1 MAEQCDIAVVGGGLL
16 GTASAYHLARSG
28 ARVILLEKDQLNA
41 HASGQNAGSLHF
53 QLEYRMV
60 EHGDEL
66 AEQFARH
73 LPLVLDVQSAWA
85 TLGAELGEDLEVH
98 QNGGVMCAETDADL
112 DVLRRKHAL
121 ETRWGLETELL
132 GGDEVRTI
140 APYLAPTV
148 KAVGY
153 CRTEGHANPRLV
165 GPAYARAAARHGA
178 AIRSEARV
186 VRLDRRAEGWV
197 VHVRGA
203 EPIAAGAVLIAAG
216 IWSAQVAE
224 MADVR
229 LPVFPVALS
238 MLVTEAIQP
247 FVPHLVQ
254 HVGRRLSLKQAHDGN
269 VLIGGGWPSR
279 LVQEAGV
286 VDLDARPTLRLDSL
300 AGNARTG
307 AHVVPDVSGLS
318 VLRAWSGVA
327 PLTADQLPLLGP
339 VPRRTGL
346 FVAVGGPGFTLAP
359 VLSRLIAE
367 TMLTGSSSLPLDDYD
382 PARYAHLTV
391 V

>member
-1 MAEQCDIAVVGGGLL
+1 MAERCDIAVIGGGLL
-16 GTASAYHLARSG
+16 GTASAYHLARKG

-41 HASGQNAGSLHF
+41 NASGQNAGSLHF

-66 AEQFARH
+66 AAQFARH
-73 LPLVLDVQSAWA
+73 LPLVLEVQSAWA
-85 TLGAELGEDLEVH
+85 SLGAELGEDLEVR
-98 QNGGVMCAETDADL
+98 QDGGVMCAETDADL
-112 DVLRRKHAL
+112 EVLRRKHAL

-132 GGDEVRTI
+132 GGDEVRAI

-186 VRLDRRAEGWV
+186 VRLDRRPDGWV

-203 EPIAAGAVLIAAG
+203 EPIAADAVLIAAG
-216 IWSAQVAE
+216 IWTAQVAE

-238 MLVTEAIQP
+238 MLVTEATRP

-300 AGNARTG
+300 SGNARTG

-367 TMLTGSSSLPLDDYD
+367 TMLTGSSSLPLEDYD

>member
-1 MAEQCDIAVVGGGLL
+1 VAEQCDIAVIGGGLL
-16 GTASAYHLARSG
+16 GTASAYHLARNG

-53 QLEYRMV
+53 QLEFRMV

-66 AEQFARH
+66 AAQFARH
-73 LPLVLDVQSAWA
+73 LPLVLEAQSAWA
-85 TLGAELGEDLEVH
+85 TLGDELGTDLEVE
-98 QNGGVMCAETDADL
+98 QAGGVMCAETDADL
-112 DVLRRKHAL
+112 DVLRRKHEL
-121 ETRWGLETELL
+121 ESQWGLETELL
-132 GGDEVRTI
+132 GGEEVRAI

-153 CRTEGHANPRLV
+153 CQTEGHANPRLV

-186 VRLDRRAEGWV
+186 ERLDRRADGWI

-203 EPIAAGAVLIAAG
+203 EPIAADAVLIAAG
-216 IWSAQVAE
+216 IWTAQVAE

-238 MLVTEAIQP
+238 MFVTEATRS

-327 PLTADQLPLLGP
+327 PVTADQLPLLGP
-339 VPRRTGL
+339 VPRRPGL
-346 FVAVGGPGFTLAP
+346 FVAAGGPGFTLAP
-359 VLSRLIAE
+359 VLSRLMAE

>member
-1 MAEQCDIAVVGGGLL
+1 VAEQCDVAVVGGGLL
-16 GTASAYHLARSG
+16 GTASAYHLARNG

-66 AEQFARH
+66 AAQFARH
-73 LPLVLDVQSAWA
+73 LPLVLEAQSAWA
-85 TLGAELGEDLEVH
+85 TLGAELGEDVEVH
-98 QNGGVMCAETDADL
+98 QNGGVMCAETDAHL
-112 DVLRRKHAL
+112 EVLRRKHAL

-132 GGDEVRTI
+132 GGEEVGLI

-165 GPAYARAAARHGA
+165 GPAYARAATRHGA
-178 AIRSEARV
+178 RIRSGARV
-186 VRLDRRAEGWV
+186 VRLDHRADDWV

-203 EPIAAGAVLIAAG
+203 EPIVANAVLIAAG
-216 IWSAQVAE
+216 IWTAQVAE

-238 MLVTEAIQP
+238 MLVTEATQP

-254 HVGRRLSLKQAHDGN
+254 HVALRLSLKQAHDGN
-269 VLIGGGWPSR
+269 VLIGGGWPSQ
-279 LVQEAGV
+279 LVHEAGL

-307 AHVVPDVSGLS
+307 AHVVPEISGLS

-327 PLTADQLPLLGP
+327 PVTADQLPLLGP
-339 VPRRTGL
+339 VPRRNGL

-367 TMLTGSSSLPLDDYD
+367 TMLSGSSSLPLDDYD

>member
-1 MAEQCDIAVVGGGLL
+1 VSQRCDIAVVGGGLL
-16 GTASAYHLARSG
+16 GTASAYHLARHG
-28 ARVILLEKDQLNA
+28 ARVVLLEKDQLNA

-53 QLEYRMV
+53 QLEFRMV

-66 AEQFARH
+66 AAQFARH
-73 LPLVLDVQSAWA
+73 LPLVLEAQSAWPK
-85 TLGAELGEDLEVH
+85 LGAELGEDVEVH
-98 QNGGVMCAETDADL
+98 QDGGLMCAETDADL
-112 DVLRRKHAL
+112 ELLRRKHTL
-121 ETRWGLETELL
+121 ETRWGLVTELL
-132 GGDEVRTI
+132 GGDEVRAI
-140 APYLAPTV
+140 APYLAPSI

-178 AIRSEARV
+178 EIRSEARV
-186 VRLDRRAEGWV
+186 VGLDARANGWI
-197 VHVRGA
+197 VHVQEA
-203 EPIAAGAVLIAAG
+203 EPFEADAVLIAAG
-216 IWSAQVAE
+216 IWTAQVAE

-238 MLVTEAIQP
+238 MLVTEATQP
-247 FVPHLVQ
+247 FIPHLVQ
-254 HVGRRLSLKQAHDGN
+254 HVGRRLSLKQAADGN

-279 LVQEAGV
+279 LVQDAGV
-286 VDLDARPTLRLDSL
+286 VDLNARPSLRFDAL

-307 AHVVPDVSGLS
+307 AHVVPDVSRLS
-318 VLRAWSGVA
+318 ILRAWPGVA
-327 PLTADQLPLLGP
+327 PVTADQLPLLGR
-339 VPRRTGL
+339 VPRRKGL

-367 TMLTGSSSLPLDDYD
+367 TMLTGSSSLPLNDYD